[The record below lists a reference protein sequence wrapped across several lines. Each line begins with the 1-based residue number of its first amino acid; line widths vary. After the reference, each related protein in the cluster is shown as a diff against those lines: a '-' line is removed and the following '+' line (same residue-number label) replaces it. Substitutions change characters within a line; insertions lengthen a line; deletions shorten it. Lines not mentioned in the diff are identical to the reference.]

1 MINVDKLSEGV
12 DYELIPSPE
21 NEQSWWIRVLTG
33 PYVET
38 VIQFGAISINGPEE
52 AINYNFEIIETPD
65 DSLNPDDEDFQQF
78 TGLVLHDVIEMAIMR
93 DELITNE
100 RKE

>member
-65 DSLNPDDEDFQQF
+65 DSLTPDDEDFQQF
-78 TGLVLHDVIEMAIMR
+78 TGLVLHDVIELAIMR

>member
-1 MINVDKLSEGV
+1 MINIDKLSEGV

-21 NEQSWWIRVLTG
+21 NEQAWNIRFKTG

-38 VIQFGAISINGPEE
+38 VVQFGAISINGPDE
-52 AINYNFEIIETPD
+52 AINFNFTIIESPDDNLTPD
-65 DSLNPDDEDFQQF
+65 NKMFQQVC
-78 TGLVLHDVIEMAIMR
+78 GLVLHDVIEMAISK
-93 DELITNE
+93 DELIMSE

>member
-1 MINVDKLSEGV
+1 MINVDKLSEGI

-21 NEQSWWIRVLTG
+21 NEQSWWIRVLSG

-52 AINYNFEIIETPD
+52 AINYNFEIIETPG
-65 DSLNPDDEDFQQF
+65 DSLTPDNEDFQQF

>member
-1 MINVDKLSEGV
+1 MINVDKLSEGI

-21 NEQSWWIRVLTG
+21 NEQSWWIRVLSG

-65 DSLNPDDEDFQQF
+65 DSLTPDDEDFQQF
-78 TGLVLHDVIEMAIMR
+78 TGLILHDVIEMAIMR

>member
-1 MINVDKLSEGV
+1 MINVDKLSEGI

-21 NEQSWWIRVLTG
+21 NEQSWWIRVLSG

-65 DSLNPDDEDFQQF
+65 DSLTPDDEDFQQF

>member
-1 MINVDKLSEGV
+1 MKKVLFSILVLS
-12 DYELIPSPE
+12 I
-21 NEQSWWIRVLTG
+21 T
-33 PYVET
+33 T
-38 VIQFGAISINGPEE
+38 AIS
-52 AINYNFEIIETPD
+52 AQEILLNETPD
-65 DSLNPDDEDFQQF
+65 DSLTPDDEDFQQF

>member
-12 DYELIPSPE
+12 DYKLIPSPE
-21 NEQSWWIRVLTG
+21 NEQSWWIRILTG

-38 VIQFGAISINGPEE
+38 VVQFGAISINGPDE
-52 AINYNFEIIETPD
+52 AIHYNFEIIETPD
-65 DSLNPDDEDFQQF
+65 DSLTPDDEDFQQF
-78 TGLVLHDVIEMAIMR
+78 TGLILHDVIEMAIMR

>member
-65 DSLNPDDEDFQQF
+65 DSLTPDDENFQQF